1 MRYKIEISKL
11 KNGYIEA
18 KLIDAA
24 TNHPI
29 EFRICDTEQYVQS
42 QIADWHKRFRM
53 NEPKEDDI
61 KKQYKLSSY
70 RIIHKLFYFI
80 IWEKQ
85 KRFL

>member
-1 MRYKIEISKL
+1 MV
-11 KNGYIEA
+11 YIEA

-61 KKQYKLSSY
+61 KK
-70 RIIHKLFYFI
+70 
-80 IWEKQ
+80 
-85 KRFL
+85 